1 MVCQIVWSIVNRIDL
16 SRLSNHVLQ
25 AVRNGVEPT
34 LLQVFIE
41 GHKGPNLNHPKIL
54 NDSNAIE
61 KLVSMK
67 IDSNMNMICLC
78 L

>member
-1 MVCQIVWSIVNRIDL
+1 MQE
-16 SRLSNHVLQ
+16 
-25 AVRNGVEPT
+25 ARNGVEPT
-34 LLQVFIE
+34 LLQVFVE
-41 GHKGPNLNHPKIL
+41 GHKGPDPNHPKIL
-54 NDSNAIE
+54 NDSNATD

>member
-1 MVCQIVWSIVNRIDL
+1 MCQISWSIVNCIDL

-25 AVRNGVEPT
+25 EARNGVEPT
-34 LLQVFIE
+34 LLQVFVE
-41 GHKGPNLNHPKIL
+41 GHKGPDPNHPEIL
-54 NDSNAIE
+54 NDSNATE